1 MFQCLFFPLIS
12 GKAPCRG
19 LHDLHHCLLSCPII
33 STGPWAGCNAIL
45 PCAKRGEVEGVGAIV
60 CCVDDCGVA
69 MEKLETSGE
78 FVFCWAGSQPALT
91 YYNCESE

>member
-1 MFQCLFFPLIS
+1 M
-12 GKAPCRG
+12 
-19 LHDLHHCLLSCPII
+19 
-33 STGPWAGCNAIL
+33 
-45 PCAKRGEVEGVGAIV
+45 EGVGAIV

-91 YYNCESE
+91 YYNCVSERAVQNFIPL